1 VRAGT
6 LAAIAAGATA
16 LAAFL
21 RFRPFRVEVQGPSMA
36 PTLEAG
42 DWAIATAV
50 RRARVGDVVVVVHP
64 QHPDLEMVKRVRFGP
79 GDVLPDGSTLAV
91 DTYWVEGDDPE
102 HSTDSRAFGP
112 VRAAALRGRV
122 RFVYLPAERRRF
134 L

>member
-1 VRAGT
+1 
-6 LAAIAAGATA
+6 
-16 LAAFL
+16 
-21 RFRPFRVEVQGPSMA
+21 MA

-64 QHPDLEMVKRVRFGP
+64 EHPDLEMVKRVRIGP
-79 GDVLPDGSTLAV
+79 GDVLPDGSTLAA

-112 VRAAALRGRV
+112 VPAAALRGRV